1 MEEAAMLSR
10 ERSDIVC
17 LACGRVLGEI
27 EVRNGALTLVENE
40 RPQAFRVVNNQLF
53 CTRCGSMLEGAR
65 RGRVG

>member
-1 MEEAAMLSR
+1 MLSR

-27 EVRNGALTLVENE
+27 EVRNGALALVENG

-53 CTRCGSMLEGAR
+53 CVRCGGRGFVDYRMLAAS
-65 RGRVG
+65 